1 MLIIFCVF
9 KFSSIISPFSL
20 YLGIIL
26 HKSIKMRKLYFL
38 FLSFLFLYCSEP
50 KKKINPKIEI
60 FDSSIQ
66 SIIDIYS
73 DIEILADSITL
84 PEGPV
89 WDKET
94 KSLLFVDVAKN
105 KILRWNE
112 EYGATDF
119 ISPGGN
125 TGYAPNLGEGLL
137 GPNGLVINQ
146 EGKLFVCQH
155 GDRRIA
161 MINKSQSNNP
171 NFETLIDNYKG
182 KRLNS
187 PNDLIISKD
196 GSIFFTDP
204 PFSFFDLN
212 TFSFVDSELRE
223 LDFNGV
229 YRLETKTNE
238 TSLISKDIE
247 VPNGIG
253 ISPDEK
259 FLYVNKMGPPF
270 SNTSSKIIKIDLETL
285 ESETLYEGVEM
296 FQKFKDSG
304 DFDGMAIH
312 SSGNIFTSGPGGLLV
327 ISPEGEL
334 KARIDF
340 SHITNC
346 TFDDEEKYLYATGF
360 IDNPKVYRIKLK

>member
-1 MLIIFCVF
+1 MK
-9 KFSSIISPFSL
+9 KF
-20 YLGIIL
+20 Y
-26 HKSIKMRKLYFL
+26 YL
-38 FLSFLFLYCSEP
+38 FLSFLFIFCSQP

-60 FDSSIQ
+60 FDNSIE
-66 SIIDIYS
+66 SIIDIFS
-73 DIEILADSITL
+73 KIEVLADSITL

-89 WDKET
+89 WDKQT
-94 KSLLFVDVAKN
+94 KSLLFVDVAQN

-112 EYGATDF
+112 EYGVNDF

-137 GPNGLVINQ
+137 GPNGMVINE
-146 EGKLFVCQH
+146 EGKLIVCQH

-161 MINKSQSNNP
+161 MINNNESSNP
-171 NFETLIDNYKG
+171 DFETVVDNYNG

-187 PNDLIISKD
+187 PNDLIISSD

-229 YRLETKTNE
+229 YKLDINSNKI
-238 TSLISKDIE
+238 SLISKDIE

-270 SNTSSKIIKIDLETL
+270 SNSSSKIIKIDLETL
-285 ESETLYEGVEM
+285 ESKILYEGVDM
-296 FQKFKDSG
+296 FQKYKDGS

-340 SHITNC
+340 AHITNC